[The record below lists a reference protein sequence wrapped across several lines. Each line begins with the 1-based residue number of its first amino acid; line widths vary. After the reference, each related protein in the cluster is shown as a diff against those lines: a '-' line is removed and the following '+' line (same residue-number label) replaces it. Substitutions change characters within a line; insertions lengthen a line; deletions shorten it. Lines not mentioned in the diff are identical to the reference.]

1 MAWWPRR
8 STPAAGGQSSM
19 RSNAGKVSTAAVY
32 EFPWL
37 TTPGTLLF
45 ICGLIVMAVYRI
57 APATAAQAMTAT
69 VYRLRWA
76 ILTVASVLAFAY
88 VMNLSGQTATIGT
101 WVAGAGAAFA
111 FLSPILLVLLL
122 ALCVLV
128 YLQSTVLSGIRP

>member
-76 ILTVASVLAFAY
+76 IL
-88 VMNLSGQTATIGT
+88 
-101 WVAGAGAAFA
+101 AGAGAAFA